1 VSADGPAPSPHA
13 DITRRLIDGRTWAAS
28 PAVSP
33 DGQTI
38 AFVVSTISLSEN
50 TTTRRIWLAG
60 PDGDPTPVTNGP
72 HDGGPAWSPD
82 GRWVAFASGRGEKD
96 HESTLHVLPVGVP
109 GELRTV
115 ATMPDGIND
124 LAWSPDGKL
133 IAYTSRTRD
142 PRYDAKDERWQAPRK
157 IETFFTRLDDEG
169 WIVDRP
175 LHVYVVAANGTAA
188 PRNLTPGSFQH
199 HGIAWLADSSGV
211 VTSAARHE
219 TWDRDFCEDLYVVP
233 LDGEPRA
240 LTKQTGNYGNPSV
253 SPDGTRIAFV
263 GTDDPNTHPQN
274 GKIGIIDVT
283 GGEHRW
289 ISTGLDRTFD
299 PYPGVRPPVWV
310 DDTTVLVS
318 AEDRGETHV
327 YRLVTDAS
335 APPERLTS
343 GPIVVQAFD
352 ARGGRLAMAQ
362 ATVERP
368 AEIVTLEGAVT
379 AVTRGF
385 LGWEKFAVP
394 TTDGTGEIDAW
405 IMRPEGFE
413 SRRKYPLLLNVH
425 GGPFTQ
431 YGETFFDEA
440 QMQAAAGFAVLMCN
454 PRGGSG
460 RDTAWGQSIL
470 GPKHPV
476 APGTGWGS
484 VDVDD
489 VLAVLDDALARF
501 RFLDADRVG
510 MLGGSYGGYMAT
522 LLAGRHGDRFRAICS
537 ERAVNNMVSEEWSS
551 DVGTIFRVEHGPT
564 HLDDPDEYIRMS
576 PIRLVRDIDV
586 PLLILHSENDLR
598 CPISQAEEL
607 FVAMRLLGKDVTF
620 YRFPGEGHEL
630 SRSGSPLHRQMRAE
644 ILLDYFTERL
654 APRRKPRAA
663 TTARD
668 GARRPTRR

>member
-1 VSADGPAPSPHA
+1 VSDDGPAPSPHA
-13 DITRRLIDGRTWAAS
+13 EIANRLIDGRTWAAS

-38 AFVVSTISLSEN
+38 AFVVSTINLGEN
-50 TTTRRIWLAG
+50 TTTSRIWLAG

-82 GRWVAFASGRGEKD
+82 GRSVAFASGRGEKE
-96 HESTLHVLPVGVP
+96 HESTLHVLPVSGP
-109 GELRTV
+109 GEVRTV
-115 ATMPDGIND
+115 ATMPDGMND
-124 LAWSPDGKL
+124 LAWSPDGRWL
-133 IAYTSRTRD
+133 AYTSRTRD

-157 IETFFTRLDDEG
+157 IETFFTRLDDVG

-175 LHVYVVAANGTAA
+175 LHVYVVAADGTAP

-199 HGIAWLADSSGV
+199 QGVAWLADSSGV
-211 VTSAARHE
+211 VTSSARHE
-219 TWDRDFCEDLYVVP
+219 TWDRDFCEDLYLVP
-233 LDGEPRA
+233 LDGDVRP
-240 LTKQTGNYGNPSV
+240 LTKQTGNYGHPSV

-263 GTDDPNTHPQN
+263 GTDDPNTYPQN
-274 GKIGIIDVT
+274 GKVGVIDVS
-283 GGEHRW
+283 GGQHRW
-289 ISTGLDRTFD
+289 ISIGLDRTFAA
-299 PYPGVRPPVWV
+299 YPGLRPPVWI
-310 DDTTVLVS
+310 DDTTLLAA

-327 YRLVTDAS
+327 YRLAADGS
-335 APPERLTS
+335 LPPERLTS
-343 GPIVVQAFD
+343 GPMVVQSFD
-352 ARGGRLAMAQ
+352 ARGGRLAMSQ
-362 ATVERP
+362 AAVERP
-368 AEIVTLEGAVT
+368 AEIVTLDGPVT
-379 AVTRGF
+379 AVTRSF
-385 LGWEKFAVP
+385 LGWERFTVP
-394 TTDGTGEIDAW
+394 TTDGSDEIDAW

-460 RDTAWGQSIL
+460 RHTAWGQAIM

-476 APGTGWGS
+476 AAGSGWGS

-489 VLAVLDDALARF
+489 ILAVLDAALARF

-551 DVGTIFRVEHGPT
+551 DVGTIFRVEHGPS

-576 PIRLVRDIDV
+576 PIRWVRDIEI
-586 PLLILHSENDLR
+586 PFLILHSENDLR
-598 CPISQAEEL
+598 CPIVQAEEL

-630 SRSGSPLHRQMRAE
+630 SRSGSPLHRRMRAE
-644 ILLDYFTERL
+644 IILDFFTEKL
-654 APRRKPRAA
+654 APRRRPRASA
-663 TTARD
+663 PA
-668 GARRPTRR
+668 ARRPTRR